1 MGAFSV
7 VDLFLLNALTIVTE
21 FLGITLALDYLG
33 LPKNLGVLASAAV
46 VMMAVSTGSFRRFA
60 RFAVFL
66 VFGSLLRLPVILL
79 VHPSVGQLAKDFLV
93 PKARRWRPDNC
104 SSSRAMLSTSALR
117 RASFGMSEWTW
128 GLASSWSWS
137 GRWR

>member
-33 LPKNLGVLASAAV
+33 LPKNLGMLASAAV

-79 VHPSVGQLAKDFLV
+79 VHPSVGQLAKDFGAEGTTV
-93 PKARRWRPDNC
+93 AP
-104 SSSRAMLSTSALR
+104 
-117 RASFGMSEWTW
+117 
-128 GLASSWSWS
+128 
-137 GRWR
+137 